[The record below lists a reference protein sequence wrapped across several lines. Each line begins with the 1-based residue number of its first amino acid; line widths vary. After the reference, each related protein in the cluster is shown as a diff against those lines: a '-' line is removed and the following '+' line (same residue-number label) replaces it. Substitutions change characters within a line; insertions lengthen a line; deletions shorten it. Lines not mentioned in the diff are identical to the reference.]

1 MDLLD
6 IVMLLGVAYVS
17 WKAGKSVGAS
27 IYQMVYEDV
36 PSDLPIKEQILIE
49 KIDSVYFAYRQNR
62 FVTQD
67 PNLAVCIAEAMGDN
81 PNITL
86 VAENKTVE
94 QEIVDLLTSVRK
106 ELDARAKYETN

>member
-6 IVMLLGVAYVS
+6 LVMLVGVAFVS

-27 IYQMVYEDV
+27 IYEMTKD
-36 PSDLPIKEQILIE
+36 DLPADAPVKERILIE
-49 KIDSVYFAYRQNR
+49 KIDSVYFAYKQNR

-67 PNLAVCIAEAMGDN
+67 PSLAVCIAEAMGDN

-86 VAENKTVE
+86 VAENSTVE
-94 QEIVDLLTSVRK
+94 KEITDLLTSIRK
-106 ELDARAKYETN
+106 ELDSRR

>member
-1 MDLLD
+1 MELLD

-17 WKAGKSVGAS
+17 WRAGKSVGQTIARFNDATH
-27 IYQMVYEDV
+27 QEHEQV
-36 PSDLPIKEQILIE
+36 KEKILIE

>member
-6 IVMLLGVAYVS
+6 FIMLVGVAFVS

-27 IYQMVYEDV
+27 IYEMSKDDV
-36 PSDLPIKEQILIE
+36 PSDPQIKEQILIE
-49 KIDSVYFAYRQNR
+49 KIDSVYFAYKQNR
-62 FVTQD
+62 FVTQA

-86 VAENKTVE
+86 VAENKAVE
-94 QEIVDLLTSVRK
+94 QEIVDLLASVRK
-106 ELDARAKYETN
+106 EIGSRTKYEN